1 MSGWDGWIVR
11 ASGLSQSAQCAES
24 TVRYMVFPKPD
35 PEHDMRKCNLET
47 QAHLFDPIGK
57 LMNATDRDLT
67 AFRARGGKL
76 LMYFGWADPALNPL
90 MGIEYY
96 ERVKQQM
103 GAGVEEFFKLYMM
116 PGVFHCSGGVGP
128 ACYDPLAQM
137 IKWVEQGKAPAAIPA
152 EQRDG
157 QTVVRQRNLCPYP
170 QVARGGK
177 CVVAQ

>member
-1 MSGWDGWIVR
+1 MSQAAQYAD
-11 ASGLSQSAQCAES
+11 SA
-24 TVRYMVFPKPD
+24 VRYMIFPKPD
-35 PEHDMRKCNLET
+35 PEYDVRTFNLET

-57 LMNATDRDLT
+57 LMNATDPDLT

-128 ACYDPLAQM
+128 ACFDPLAQV
-137 IKWVEQGKAPAAIPA
+137 IGWVEQGKAPASIPA
-152 EQRDG
+152 EQRYG
-157 QTVVRQRNLCPYP
+157 QTVVRQRDLCPDP
-170 QVARGGK
+170 QSVRGGK
-177 CVVAQ
+177 CVLAR